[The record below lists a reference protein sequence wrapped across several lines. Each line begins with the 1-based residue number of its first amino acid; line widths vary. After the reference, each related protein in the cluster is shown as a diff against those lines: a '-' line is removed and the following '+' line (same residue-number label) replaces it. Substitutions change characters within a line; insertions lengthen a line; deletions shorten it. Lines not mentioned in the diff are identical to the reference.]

1 MILNFTN
8 SKIKLL
14 TALVFVLICFSAF
27 ICTAQA
33 AEAYVSVDA
42 PETAVVGDTIDVD
55 IVLSDAEDLT
65 GGSVYVSFNRKKLQ
79 ITSITTGS
87 VIKNYYPTVN
97 LENEEYLSVITFGS
111 IFASDI
117 NGTLATLTFEVI
129 GSGEASIKISTDY
142 TEFSGDFT
150 GMEINYIT
158 YSVSNATVKIFKSGD
173 VNNDDSV
180 DLLDVI
186 SIMKYLNGEISLD
199 STSQNAADVDKNGI
213 IDDVDAA
220 AILKDL
226 TY

>member
-8 SKIKLL
+8 TKIKLL
-14 TALVFVLICFSAF
+14 TALVFILICFSTF

-33 AEAYVSVDA
+33 AEALVSVDA

-55 IVLSDAEDLT
+55 IVLSDAEELT

-87 VIKNYYPTVN
+87 VIKNSYPTVN

-111 IFASDI
+111 IFASDV

-142 TEFSGDFT
+142 TEFSGDFSGIET
-150 GMEINYIT
+150 SYIT
-158 YSVSNATVKIFKSGD
+158 YSVSNAAVKIYQPGD
-173 VNNDDSV
+173 VNTDGSI
-180 DLLDVI
+180 DLLDAI
-186 SIMKYLNGEISLD
+186 SIMKYLNGEIDLD
-199 STSQNAADVDKNGI
+199 STSESAADVDKNGT
-213 IDDVDAA
+213 IDNVDAA
-220 AILKDL
+220 AILKNL
-226 TY
+226 IS